1 MTAEKKRI
9 RIYAISIAAVAV
21 LALGLIIWSVRSRPA
36 QEVPAVTPRPTAQVV
51 IRERE
56 VEKIMEV
63 EKTITAEMIRDGL
76 QEMGLLVTEE
86 YYFTEVVSFTSIK
99 KWFSVELGITESSYL
114 ASYDGVVTAGLDFS
128 RIRVTRDE
136 EDGTVTVVMPKAEI
150 LNVDID
156 PESFQLH
163 SERTGLGNPLS
174 IQDFNASLVELE
186 RTAKAKAMERGLL
199 EKADENARTVI
210 RNFIS
215 GMLGPGQYS
224 IVITAED

>member
-9 RIYAISIAAVAV
+9 RIYVIAIAVVAV
-21 LALGLIIWSVRSRPA
+21 LALGLIVWSVRSRPA
-36 QEVPAVTPRPTAQVV
+36 REVPEVTPRPTAEVV

-56 VEKIMEV
+56 VEKIVEV
-63 EKTITAEMIRDGL
+63 EKKITAEMIRDGL

-114 ASYDGVVTAGLDFS
+114 ASYDGVVTAGIDFS
-128 RIRVTRDE
+128 QIEVTRDE
-136 EDGTVTVVMPKAEI
+136 DDGAVTVVLPKAEI
-150 LNVDID
+150 LSVDID
-156 PESFQLH
+156 PESFELH
-163 SERTGLGNPLS
+163 SERTGVGNPLS
-174 IQDFNASLVELE
+174 VQDFNDSLVELE
-186 RTAKAKAMERGLL
+186 RTARAKALERGLL
-199 EKADENARTVI
+199 EKADENARAVV

-224 IVITAED
+224 IVITAGD